1 MSVRPDHPADA
12 PHAGGAPVGSAAVP
26 GAGGPAAADGG
37 PALRPTLLNPVFW
50 PEVRR
55 GSERAVRSL
64 ADGLVAAGHKPRL
77 VTSYAGRTPR
87 FDAED
92 GLAITRLPR
101 VASRYLW
108 RTVADDHAAHHPL
121 ALPLLS
127 ADPGDV
133 LHAFYPTDATL
144 AVRAAAAHHALGVIR
159 PAGHDRPARVPV
171 IVSVMGPPDRVWAV
185 AVRGRLEGLV
195 DAARAADAVTTL
207 SRFAQDRV
215 WRTFAV
221 RSEIVPPPVDLD
233 AFTVDA
239 TTERHEDPTI
249 LFASDPASGAKRIG
263 LLLGALRI
271 VRADRPT
278 ARLLVNRPTD
288 GPLARDLAAVDGVE
302 LVDLDDRSALTD
314 AYGRAWVTALPST
327 NEAFG
332 LVVAESMACG
342 TPGVA
347 FAGEGPAEIV
357 TADDVGRIAPEPTPG
372 ALAAAVLGALEL
384 AADPGT
390 RDRCRAAVAHLGVPE
405 HTARTL
411 RIYRAA
417 LARTA

>member
-1 MSVRPDHPADA
+1 VSPHDA
-12 PHAGGAPVGSAAVP
+12 TDGAAVP
-26 GAGGPAAADGG
+26 PPASGTRASGPVGAPGGDAG
-37 PALRPTLLNPVFW
+37 PSLRPTLLNPVFW

-64 ADGLVAAGHKPRL
+64 ADGLVAAGHRPRL
-77 VTSYAGRTPR
+77 VTSYEGRMPR
-87 FDAED
+87 YDVEE
-92 GLAITRLPR
+92 GLGITRLPR

-121 ALPLLS
+121 ATPLLS
-127 ADPGDV
+127 ADPGDL

-159 PAGHDRPARVPV
+159 PGGRDRRPAVPV
-171 IVSVMGPPDRVWAV
+171 VVSVMGPPDRPWAV

-195 DAARAADAVTTL
+195 DAARAAAAVTTL
-207 SRFAQDRV
+207 SRFARDRV
-215 WRTFAV
+215 WSTFAV
-221 RSEIVPPPVDLD
+221 RSEIVAPPVDLD
-233 AFTVDA
+233 AFTIDPA
-239 TTERHEDPTI
+239 AERHEAPTI

-263 LLLGALRI
+263 LLLDALRI
-271 VRADRPT
+271 VRTDRPT
-278 ARLLVNRPTD
+278 TRLLVNRPVD
-288 GPLARDLAAVDGVE
+288 PALARDLAAVDGVT
-302 LVDLDDRSALTD
+302 LVDLDDRAALTD
-314 AYGRAWVTALPST
+314 AYRRAWVTALPST

-357 TADDVGRIAPEPTPG
+357 TADDVGRIAAEATPES
-372 ALAAAVLGALEL
+372 LAAALLGALEL
-384 AADPGT
+384 AGDPAT
-390 RDRCRAAVAHLGVPE
+390 PDRCRAAVLHLGVPE

-411 RIYRAA
+411 AIYRAA
-417 LARTA
+417 LSRTA

>member
-1 MSVRPDHPADA
+1 VSGDRDPARR
-12 PHAGGAPVGSAAVP
+12 GADPTATAAHVDRATP
-26 GAGGPAAADGG
+26 GAGPS
-37 PALRPTLLNPVFW
+37 LRPTLLNPVFW

-64 ADGLVAAGHKPRL
+64 ADGLVAAGHRPRL
-77 VTSYAGRTPR
+77 VTSHAGRTPR
-87 FDAED
+87 YDVED
-92 GLAITRLPR
+92 GLGITRLPR
-101 VASRYLW
+101 MTSRHLW
-108 RTVADDHAAHHPL
+108 RTVADDHAAHHAL

-144 AVRAAAAHHALGVIR
+144 AVRAAVAHHALGVIR
-159 PAGHDRPARVPV
+159 PAGRDRRPHVPV
-171 IVSVMGPPDRVWAV
+171 VISVMGPPDRAWAV

-195 DAARAADAVTTL
+195 DAARSAAAVTTL
-207 SRFAQDRV
+207 SRFAQERV

-233 AFTVDA
+233 AFAVDETVA
-239 TTERHEDPTI
+239 RHQDPTI
-249 LFASDPASGAKRIG
+249 LFASDPAGGAKRIG
-263 LLLGALRI
+263 LLLDALRL
-271 VRADRPT
+271 VRADRPG

-288 GPLARDLAAVDGVE
+288 AALARDLAAVDGVE
-302 LVDLDDRSALTD
+302 LIDLDDRAALTD
-314 AYGRAWVTALPST
+314 AYRRAWVTALPST

-332 LVVAESMACG
+332 LVIAESLACG

-357 TADDVGRIAPEPTPG
+357 TGDDVGRIAPEATPES
-372 ALAAAVLGALEL
+372 LAAALVGALEL
-384 AADPGT
+384 AADPAT
-390 RDRCRAAVAHLGVPE
+390 RARCRSAVAGLGVPE

-411 RIYRAA
+411 ALYRRA
-417 LARTA
+417 LARTS

>member
-1 MSVRPDHPADA
+1 MSDRA
-12 PHAGGAPVGSAAVP
+12 PTTGREV
-26 GAGGPAAADGG
+26 
-37 PALRPTLLNPVFW
+37 LRPTLLNPVFW

-64 ADGLVAAGHKPRL
+64 ADGLVAAGHAPRL
-77 VTSYAGRTPR
+77 VTSYDGRTPR
-87 FDAED
+87 YDVED
-92 GLAITRLPR
+92 GLGVTRLPR
-101 VASRYLW
+101 VASRHLW

-144 AVRAAAAHHALGVIR
+144 AVRAAVGHRALGVVR
-159 PAGHDRPARVPV
+159 PPGRGRRPRVPV
-171 IVSVMGPPDRVWAV
+171 VVSVMGPPDRVWGV

-207 SRFAQDRV
+207 SRFAQDRL

-221 RSEIVPPPVDLD
+221 RSEIVPPPVDLEAFAPD
-233 AFTVDA
+233 AA
-239 TTERHEDPTI
+239 TERHEAPTI

-263 LLLGALRI
+263 LLLDAVRI
-271 VRADRPT
+271 VRRDRPGV
-278 ARLLVNRPTD
+278 RLLVNRPTD
-288 GPLARDLAAVDGVE
+288 AGLAADLTAVAGVG
-302 LVDLDDRSALTD
+302 LVDLDDRGALTD
-314 AYGRAWVTALPST
+314 AYRRAWVTALPSE

-332 LVVAESMACG
+332 LVVAESLACG

-347 FAGEGPAEIV
+347 FAGEGPAEV
-357 TADDVGRIAPEPTPG
+357 LTGDDVGRIAPDAT
-372 ALAAAVLGALEL
+372 AASLAAALTGALEL
-384 AADPGT
+384 AEDPATPG
-390 RDRCRAAVAHLGVPE
+390 RCRAAVGHLGVPE

-411 RIYRAA
+411 RLYHAA
-417 LARTA
+417 LARSA